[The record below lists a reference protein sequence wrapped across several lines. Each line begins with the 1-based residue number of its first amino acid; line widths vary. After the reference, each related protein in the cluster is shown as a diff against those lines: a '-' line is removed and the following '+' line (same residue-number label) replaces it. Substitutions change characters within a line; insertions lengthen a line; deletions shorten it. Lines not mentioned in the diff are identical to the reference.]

1 MNVILRASIATAVV
15 GVTAAFG
22 GAALADTVVQIP
34 VDSILDGRSVSTI
47 AAGTVTPWVS
57 PQGVYNDGSGGAY
70 ATAAVKAKLAP
81 TAAGEGLPDDGLF
94 AATATLPAF
103 QLHFSNTAPTTSPQ
117 THQVHI
123 TTGAQSFQF
132 AVPPATY
139 SALFL
144 ILTASEGTAN
154 LTVTLSYAGAAPS
167 TMMNVMLPDSGIGVQ
182 TGGSPHF
189 YLITDTGKW
198 NTADTDVEP
207 TGHTIEGIQITP
219 TATAMLTGI
228 QIAKTNNAHLVFW
241 GATGIATSPVDA
253 GAVDTTDA
261 ESAGDASPA
270 EDSSAS
276 SGASASGS
284 ASGSSGSTTSS
295 GAVAS
300 GSSSGTVAASGVA
313 GSGTV
318 TGTSGTLSTTGGL
331 SGASPGASGS
341 AEAGASTHPTT
352 SNKSSSGCS
361 VARGAMSSTL
371 WAPLAGVTFL
381 LGWRRRR
388 QHGGI
393 ARS

>member
-1 MNVILRASIATAVV
+1 MNLILRASIATAAV
-15 GVTAAFG
+15 GVTSVFG

-94 AATATLPAF
+94 PATATLPPF

-219 TATAMLTGI
+219 TATAMLTGV

-253 GAVDTTDA
+253 GAVDTTDG
-261 ESAGDASPA
+261 ESAQDASLA

-284 ASGSSGSTTSS
+284 SSGRSSGGTATS

-300 GSSSGTVAASGVA
+300 GSTSGTVATSGVA
-313 GSGTV
+313 SAGTV
-318 TGTSGTLSTTGGL
+318 TGTSGSLSMTGGL
-331 SGASPGASGS
+331 SGDSSGASGA
-341 AEAGASTHPTT
+341 AEAGASTQPT
-352 SNKSSSGCS
+352 SNKSGSGCA
-361 VARGAMSSTL
+361 VTRGSMSTL
-371 WAPLAGVTFL
+371 WAPLAGVAFL
-381 LGWRRRR
+381 LGWRRRQR
-388 QHGGI
+388 RGGI
-393 ARS
+393 TRS